1 MNSYESVILINK
13 NIGES
18 NIESVI
24 TKFENFIKKN
34 GNLIKVDKLG
44 VKKLAYEVKK
54 QEYAYYVV
62 YEFKSKG
69 DTILE
74 LERLY
79 RITDEILKFI
89 TIRKD
94 D

>member
-1 MNSYESVILINK
+1 MNNYESIILINK
-13 NIGES
+13 DIGKEK
-18 NIESVI
+18 IEEVI
-24 TKFENFIKKN
+24 NNFENFIKKN

-79 RITDEILKFI
+79 RITNEILKFI

>member
-1 MNSYESVILINK
+1 MNNYESVILINK
-13 NIGES
+13 NIGEEK
-18 NIESVI
+18 IEKVI
-24 TKFENFIKKN
+24 NNFADFIKKN
-34 GNLIKVDKLG
+34 GNLIKIDKLG
-44 VKKLAYEVKK
+44 IKKLAYEVRK

-62 YEFKSKG
+62 YEFKTNG
-69 DTILE
+69 NTILE

-79 RITDEILKFI
+79 RISDEILKFI